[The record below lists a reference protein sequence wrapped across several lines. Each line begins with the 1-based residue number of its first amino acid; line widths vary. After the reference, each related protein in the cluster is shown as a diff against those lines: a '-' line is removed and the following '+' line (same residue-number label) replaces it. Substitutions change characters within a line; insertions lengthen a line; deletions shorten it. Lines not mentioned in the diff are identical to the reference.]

1 MTMKIWINGSPS
13 SLVHA
18 TDRGL
23 SYGDGVFTTLPVQS
37 GAPLFLDR
45 HLQRLQRDAGRI
57 KLPSPQVTQL
67 ESEIRAFLKE
77 VQDGIVKIVIT
88 RGQGG
93 RGYLP
98 PPDPDPTRILSLFP
112 PKPEASH
119 TDPGMIATYCTT
131 VLGHSPSLAGVKHLN
146 RLEQVLA
153 RSELQGLAV
162 DEGIMR
168 DPDGFVVEGTMSNL
182 FGVQGNQV
190 FTPLLDRCGVQGVMR
205 GLVID
210 GLRTDWGVAVE
221 ERRVTAEDLL
231 SFDEVFLTNGVIG
244 IQSLTQLDTRVY
256 PKGPMATKLRGWLEA
271 QKKRN
276 IEAWQGREN

>member
-1 MTMKIWINGSPS
+1 MTAKIWINGSPS
-13 SLVHA
+13 NLVHA

-23 SYGDGVFTTLPVQS
+23 NYGDGVFTTLPVQS
-37 GAPLFLDR
+37 GTPLFLDR
-45 HLQRLQRDAGRI
+45 HLLRLQRDAGRI
-57 KLPSPQVTQL
+57 KLVSPQIPSL
-67 ESEIRAFLKE
+67 ETEIRTVLQE
-77 VQDGIVKIVIT
+77 VQDGILKIVIT

-98 PPDPDPTRILSLFP
+98 PSDPDPTVILSLFP
-112 PKPEASH
+112 PKPEASQP
-119 TDPGMIATYCTT
+119 DLGMIATYCTT

-190 FTPLLDRCGVQGVMR
+190 VTPLLDRCGVQGVMR
-205 GLVID
+205 ELVID
-210 GLRTDWGVAVE
+210 ALRTDWGVAVE

-231 SFDEVFLTNGVIG
+231 RFDEVFLTNGVIG
-244 IQSLTQLDTRVY
+244 IQSLTQLDARVY
-256 PKGPMATKLRGWLEA
+256 PKGPMATRLRGWLEA
-271 QKKRN
+271 KKKRT